1 MTMKKVFLFFLLSG
15 FFLLVSFAEEP
26 AEPVSK
32 RFADRFYYGGSF
44 GFQLGPINRIE
55 IAPTAGFR
63 ITPAWSTGLGVRY
76 IYYRDKRIGNNF
88 DSHIWSGSLFTDLV
102 LVKDLDKVLPFRM
115 SGSFFI
121 HGELEMLNLP
131 TRDFNSDPEAT
142 GTRFWQPGYILA
154 AGLRQSLGKR
164 SYLFIMVGYNF
175 NDSDRLPYD
184 NPFIRFGLI
193 L

>member
-1 MTMKKVFLFFLLSG
+1 MKKVFLFFILTG
-15 FFLLVSFAEEP
+15 VFFQVTFAEEP

-44 GFQLGPINRIE
+44 GFQLGPINRFE

-63 ITPAWSTGLGVRY
+63 ITPAWSTGVGARY

-88 DSHIWSGSLFTDLV
+88 TSHIWAGNLYTDLV
-102 LVKDLDKVLPFRM
+102 LIKNLDKVLPFRM
-115 SGSFFI
+115 TGSFFI

-131 TRDFNSDPEAT
+131 SRDFNPDPESAT
-142 GTRFWQPGYILA
+142 ERFWKPGYILA
-154 AGLRQSLGKR
+154 AGLRQSVGKR
-164 SYLFIMVGYNF
+164 SYLYIMVGYNF
-175 NDSDRLPYD
+175 NNSDRLPYY

>member
-1 MTMKKVFLFFLLSG
+1 MVMNNVLLFLFITG
-15 FFLLVSFAEEP
+15 FSLQVSLADEP
-26 AEPVSK
+26 DEPVSK

-44 GFQLGPINRIE
+44 GFQLGPINRFE
-55 IAPTAGFR
+55 VAPTAGFR
-63 ITPAWSTGLGVRY
+63 ITPAWSTGLGARY
-76 IYYRDKRIGNNF
+76 IYYKDKRLGNNF
-88 DSHIWSGSLFTDLV
+88 ESHIWSGSLFTDLV

-115 SGSFFI
+115 TGSFFI

-131 TRDFNSDPEAT
+131 TRNFNSDPDAA
-142 GTRFWQPGYILA
+142 GTRFWQPGYILS
-154 AGLRQSLGKR
+154 AGLRQSVGKR

-175 NDSDRLPYD
+175 NNSNRLPYD